1 MNYVGVGQWRDG
13 LLMALSLQLE
23 LQRGD
28 TAGDGITGKLTEGAR
43 TSQSSLFQLVG
54 LVVVAK

>member
-23 LQRGD
+23 ESCREGETTEQRG
-28 TAGDGITGKLTEGAR
+28 AR
-43 TSQSSLFQLVG
+43 L
-54 LVVVAK
+54 ARR